1 MSIIKA
7 TLFEPY
13 IPSSYDK
20 PKYQS
25 TFLRQSY
32 NNGNE
37 GDIYFTEKES
47 KEYKNLINSLLNQ
60 KVDTTLTGKI
70 YLGKLSSLPRHKIK
84 DYFKENKVNKTS
96 RLDQSDTIILNKEHL
111 IEFNRI
117 FKSDMSWYRLK
128 PCKVYK
134 FDSEQDKNYIENYS
148 KPYYNEGIIFNNSFI
163 IIIREDNKN
172 KVTPKLVNFLQDKKS
187 EDLLYK
193 SLYREKNL
201 IEVHNYLE
209 YILKNPNVKII
220 FDENIMEPLNEDGFE
235 LDEEYL
241 TTLDGMFESKS
252 QDNINLALEM
262 LSNVN
267 IEKNSLTIALFL
279 NKHKNKFS
287 WGSGLSITKNNSF
300 KSTLKYFKSKD
311 INFES
316 DWRMFSTSLYKLH
329 KDNPKNLEI
338 INEFTLQ
345 NINMYLKQFSSDGK
359 GFIELTN
366 FDLALKD

>member
-1 MSIIKA
+1 MSIIKSSI
-7 TLFEPY
+7 FEPY
-13 IPSSYDK
+13 IPSGYDK
-20 PKYQS
+20 VEHQNS
-25 TFLRQSY
+25 FLYHNY
-32 NNGNE
+32 NHSNE
-37 GDIYFTEKES
+37 GDIFFTEKES
-47 KEYKNLINSLLNQ
+47 KEYKKLIDSLLNQ

-84 DYFKENKVNKTS
+84 DYFKENNVSKTS

-111 IEFNRI
+111 VEFDKM
-117 FKSDMSWYRLK
+117 FESATSWYKLK
-128 PCKVYK
+128 PCKVYR
-134 FDSEQDKNYIENYS
+134 FDSEHDKEYIENYS
-148 KPYYNEGIIFNNSFI
+148 KSYYGQNIVFENSFI
-163 IIIREDNKN
+163 VMIREDNKN
-172 KVTPKLVNFLQDKKS
+172 KITPKLVNFLQGKKS
-187 EDLLYK
+187 EDLFYK

-201 IEVHNYLE
+201 VEVHNYLE

-220 FDENIMEPLNEDGFE
+220 FDENIMDPLNEDGFE

-279 NKHKNKFS
+279 NKHKSKFS
-287 WGSGLSITKNNSF
+287 WGTGLSITKNNSF

-311 INFES
+311 INLDA
-316 DWRMFSTSLYKLH
+316 DWRSFSANLYKLH

-338 INEFTLQ
+338 INEFIQQ
-345 NINMYLKQFSSDGK
+345 NINQYLKEFNPHQYLEIKLES
-359 GFIELTN
+359 
-366 FDLALKD
+366 LALKG

>member
-1 MSIIKA
+1 MSIVKA
-7 TLFEPY
+7 SIFEPY
-13 IPSSYDK
+13 LPSSYDK
-20 PKYQS
+20 PEYQNS
-25 TFLRQSY
+25 FLYHSSD
-32 NNGNE
+32 NNE
-37 GDIYFTEKES
+37 GDIFFTEKES
-47 KEYKNLINSLLNQ
+47 KEYKKLIDSLLNQ

-84 DYFKENKVNKTS
+84 DYFKENNVSKTS

-111 IEFNRI
+111 VEFDRM
-117 FKSDMSWYRLK
+117 FESASSWYKLK

-134 FDSEQDKNYIENYS
+134 FDSEHDKEYIENYS
-148 KPYYNEGIIFNNSFI
+148 KSYYSGNIVFENSFI
-163 IIIREDNKN
+163 VMIREDNKN
-172 KVTPKLVNFLQDKKS
+172 KITPKLVNFLQGKKS

-201 IEVHNYLE
+201 VEVYNYLE
-209 YILKNPNVKII
+209 YILKNPNVKVI

-241 TTLDGMFESKS
+241 NTLDGMFESKS

-279 NKHKNKFS
+279 NKHRSKFS

-311 INFES
+311 INLDA
-316 DWRMFSTSLYKLH
+316 DWRSFSANLYKLH

-338 INEFTLQ
+338 ITEFIQQ
-345 NINMYLKQFSSDGK
+345 NINQYLKEYNPNNYLEVKLES
-359 GFIELTN
+359 
-366 FDLALKD
+366 LALKG

>member
-1 MSIIKA
+1 MSIVKSSI
-7 TLFEPY
+7 FEPY
-13 IPSSYDK
+13 IPSNYDK
-20 PKYQS
+20 E
-25 TFLRQSY
+25 RHVIMRH
-32 NNGNE
+32 NNHYGTEGN
-37 GDIYFTEKES
+37 IFFTKE
-47 KEYKNLINSLLNQ
+47 EYKKYKDLVNSLLNQ

-84 DYFKENKVNKTS
+84 DYFKENKVSKTS

-111 IEFNRI
+111 VEFNKM
-117 FKSDMSWYRLK
+117 FESASSWYRLK
-128 PCKVYK
+128 PCKVYR
-134 FDSEQDKNYIENYS
+134 FDSEHDKEYIENHS
-148 KPYYNEGIIFNNSFI
+148 KSYYNQKINFDDLFI
-163 IIIREDNKN
+163 VLIRKDNKN
-172 KVTPKLVNFLQDKKS
+172 KVTPKLVNFLQGKKS
-187 EDLLYK
+187 EDLFYK

-201 IEVHNYLE
+201 VEVHNYLE

-220 FDENIMEPLNEDGFE
+220 FDENIMDPLNEDGFE

-279 NKHKNKFS
+279 NKHKSKFS
-287 WGSGLSITKNNSF
+287 WGTGLSITKNNSF

-311 INFES
+311 INLDA
-316 DWRMFSTSLYKLH
+316 DWRSFSANLYKLH
-329 KDNPKNLEI
+329 KDNPKNLDI
-338 INEFTLQ
+338 IKDFTLQ

-359 GFIELTN
+359 GFIELTS
-366 FDLALKD
+366 FDLALRD